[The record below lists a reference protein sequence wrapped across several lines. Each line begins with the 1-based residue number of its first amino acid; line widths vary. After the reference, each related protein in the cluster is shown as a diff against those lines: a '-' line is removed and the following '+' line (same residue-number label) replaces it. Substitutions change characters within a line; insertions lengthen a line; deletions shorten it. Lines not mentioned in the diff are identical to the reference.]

1 MRDLYNK
8 IANHFDHTR
17 YNHWK
22 AVKEYILGLQTYNT
36 VLDLGSGNGKYI
48 ALRKD
53 LSFTGFDITENLLAI
68 AQTKYPSTDFLH
80 GNATHTLPF
89 RDNSFDYTI
98 CVAVI
103 HHFSTPEERK
113 RVVREAIRISAK
125 GVLFTVWAQGAE
137 QGKTKW
143 KAGDTPGDWWVPW
156 QNEKEKRYYHLFGK
170 EEFQELFR
178 GVVGTVWVFWER
190 DNWVGV
196 VSV

>member
-1 MRDLYNK
+1 MRDLYNS
-8 IANHFDHTR
+8 IAASFDHTR

-53 LSFTGFDITENLLAI
+53 LSFTGFDITENLLTI

-89 RDNSFDYTI
+89 RDKSFDYTI

-113 RVVREAIRISAK
+113 CVVREAIRVSAK

-137 QGKTKW
+137 QGKKGW
-143 KAGDTPGDWWVPW
+143 DAGEGIGDWWVPW
-156 QNEKEKRYYHLFGK
+156 QHGKDKRYYHLFSK
-170 EEFQELFR
+170 EEFLELFS
-178 GVVGTVWVFWER
+178 GVVRVFWER
-190 DNWVGV
+190 ENWVGV
-196 VSV
+196 VRF